1 MKVSEAVGQII
12 ARMGAGHVFG
22 VVGSG
27 NFRATNALL
36 ATAGPAGHPPRFTA
50 TRHEM
55 GAACMADAYGRVTGT
70 FAVVT
75 VHQGCGLSNALT
87 GLGEAAKA
95 RTPLLVIS
103 GDTPGGQFGS
113 NFWIDQDKVIEG
125 MGAVAERLHSANRAV
140 EDTVRAVTR
149 ALVDRRA
156 VVLSMPLDIQEAEIS
171 EAQIEQV
178 QAAAPPV
185 HPDPAGLNDQA
196 AREIADTLLTSERP
210 VLLAGRGAHHAEE
223 PLLRLGEL
231 SGALL
236 TTSAAGRGLFVDD
249 PWHTDVMGG
258 FATDGAAQ
266 LVAEA
271 DLLVVFGA
279 ALNRWTT
286 RSGALLAN
294 KTVIQIDDTVSAF
307 GLHYPVTRSV
317 LSDTA
322 LAAEALC
329 AALEAQVAE
338 HPQVGSLPRTG
349 YRTEEV
355 GRRLRDSLHW
365 RDQPFEDRSEPAAEG
380 HGGVIDP
387 RMLTNALDEMLPM
400 DRVVAPDGGNF
411 NAYPAMHF
419 RVPDTRGY
427 SVPLAFQ
434 SIGLAISSVI
444 GAATAQPGRVA
455 IAGVGDGGFMMSH
468 VELDTAVREQLPLV
482 VVVYNDDAYGAEV
495 HHFEHETDQ
504 LDTVVFPAT
513 DIAAIARGYGCEALT
528 VRSVED
534 LAPVADWVAGPRTT
548 PLVIDAKIAKFASW
562 VLAHTFGADE

>member
-1 MKVSEAVGQII
+1 MKVSEAVGQVI

-27 NFRATNALL
+27 NFRTTNALL
-36 ATAGPAGHPPRFTA
+36 ATPGPSGEPPRFTA

-55 GAACMADAYGRVTGT
+55 GAACMADAYGRVADS

-103 GDTPGGQFGS
+103 GDTPGGQYGS

-125 MGAVAERLHSANRAV
+125 MGAVAERLHSPDRAV

-149 ALVDRRA
+149 AVVDRRA
-156 VVLSMPLDIQEAEIS
+156 VVLSMPLDIQEAEIPA
-171 EAQIEQV
+171 AQEEQV
-178 QAAAPPV
+178 RTLAPPV
-185 HPDPAGLNDQA
+185 RPAPAGLSDA
-196 AREIADTLLTSERP
+196 ATAEIADALASAQRP
-210 VLLAGRGAHHAEE
+210 VLLAGRGAHHAERA
-223 PLLRLGEL
+223 LLRLGEL
-231 SGALL
+231 SGSLL
-236 TTSAAGRGLFVDD
+236 STSAAGRGLFVDD

-258 FATDGAAQ
+258 FATDGAAE
-266 LVAEA
+266 LVDEA

-286 RSGALLAN
+286 RSGSLLAN
-294 KTVIQIDDTVSAF
+294 KTVIQIDDQVSAF
-307 GLHYPVTRSV
+307 GLHYPVTRAV

-329 AALEAQVAE
+329 AALEERTADAPGTDVA
-338 HPQVGSLPRTG
+338 PRIG
-349 YRTEEV
+349 YRTEDV
-355 GRRLRDSLHW
+355 GRRVRDSLHW
-365 RDQPFEDRSEPAAEG
+365 RDQPFEDRSEPGSEG
-380 HGGVIDP
+380 VGGVIDP
-387 RMLTNALDEMLPM
+387 RALTNALDEMLPM
-400 DRVVAPDGGNF
+400 HRVVAPDGGNF

-419 RVPDTRGY
+419 RVPDARGY

-434 SIGLAISSVI
+434 SIGLAISSVM
-444 GAATAQPGRVA
+444 GAATALPGRVA

-468 VELDTAVREQLPLV
+468 VELDTAVREHIPLV

-513 DIAAIARGYGCEALT
+513 DVAAIARGYGCEALT
-528 VRSVED
+528 VRSLED
-534 LAPVADWVAGPRTT
+534 LAPVADWVAGPRTV
-548 PLVIDAKIAKFASW
+548 PLVIDAKIAKFPSW